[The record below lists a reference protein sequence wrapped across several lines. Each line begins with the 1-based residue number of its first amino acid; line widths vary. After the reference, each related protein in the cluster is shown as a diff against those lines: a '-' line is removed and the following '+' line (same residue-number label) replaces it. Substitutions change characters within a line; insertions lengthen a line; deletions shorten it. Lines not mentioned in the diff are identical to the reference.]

1 MCVSS
6 PLLPQ
11 LQSTSESIIC
21 FSLLA
26 MKIALTGG
34 EDREHDG
41 SYSESTSEH
50 GLDKECRS

>member
-1 MCVSS
+1 
-6 PLLPQ
+6 
-11 LQSTSESIIC
+11 
-21 FSLLA
+21 